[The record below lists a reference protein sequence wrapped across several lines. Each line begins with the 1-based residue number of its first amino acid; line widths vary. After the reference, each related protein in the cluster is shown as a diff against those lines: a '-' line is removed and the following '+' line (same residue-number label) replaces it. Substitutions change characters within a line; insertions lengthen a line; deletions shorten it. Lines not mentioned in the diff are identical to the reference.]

1 MNLWSKSRARWG
13 VRRVSVNRW
22 SFKETLKISFL
33 IQLCL
38 LSIFESKF
46 PFELIILNSNWRQ
59 SLLTFLGGW
68 IPLSDIFQMVF
79 DLLVFGNIEFLGG
92 FLSFPLGRFYTKDI
106 FKDQLLL
113 SLLFL
118 KLDNHYNIPTL
129 LLFPTLQIDLLFL
142 KLHSIFFFFSKLH
155 VGDQSKVINIFLLL
169 SSTWLPFKYLFI
181 VKHTQ
186 VHIKGHFKTEILFKV
201 WNMFLFKRLWHK
213 YCNKNILCSD
223 EYRDLFQLNG
233 TVKHCISKII
243 SGIFSTWSNLLEPS
257 WFFFFSFPLANFTST
272 GLFGLLWF
280 FLLWLFEVIQN

>member
-1 MNLWSKSRARWG
+1 
-13 VRRVSVNRW
+13 
-22 SFKETLKISFL
+22 
-33 IQLCL
+33 
-38 LSIFESKF
+38 
-46 PFELIILNSNWRQ
+46 
-59 SLLTFLGGW
+59 
-68 IPLSDIFQMVF
+68 MVF

-169 SSTWLPFKYLFI
+169 SSTWLPFKYLFT

-257 WFFFFSFPLANFTST
+257 WFFFFFFPLGEFHIYWSFWFTLILST
-272 GLFGLLWF
+272 VALWSDSKLNSSYFFGKF
-280 FLLWLFEVIQN
+280 FMLYSGFQRS